1 MLDCIFII
9 NTEPMIKYAL
19 KHKNGEV
26 INTTSANDL
35 NEAAENFAKLKRIT
49 SNQLLEIFVVE
60 IFVR

>member
-1 MLDCIFII
+1 MK
-9 NTEPMIKYAL
+9 KYAL

-35 NEAAENFAKLKRIT
+35 NEATENFAKIKQIT
-49 SNQLLEIFVVE
+49 SHQLLEIFEVV

>member
-1 MLDCIFII
+1 MTI
-9 NTEPMIKYAL
+9 YAL

-35 NEAAENFAKLKRIT
+35 VQASENFAKLKLIT
-49 SNQLLEIFVVE
+49 PKQLLEIFDVD

>member
-1 MLDCIFII
+1 
-9 NTEPMIKYAL
+9 MIKYAL

-35 NEAAENFAKLKRIT
+35 TEAAKNFAKLKRIT
-49 SNQLLEIFVVE
+49 PNQLLEIFEVA

>member
-1 MLDCIFII
+1 
-9 NTEPMIKYAL
+9 MIKYAL

-35 NEAAENFAKLKRIT
+35 NEATENFANLKLIT
-49 SNQLLEIFVVE
+49 PNQLLEIFEVV